1 MRLRNSARE
10 PRDISSPGEGSY
22 YGRLSRFAF
31 DAHEEQWN
39 ISAIQIIA
47 SLVLLLSSPLL
58 HPVRT
63 SGEDLAAEQHTYR
76 QATRGCGSTF
86 RVGISCNWL
95 VQRDGV
101 VQYWSE
107 LCNFFGSSALLS
119 DVFGRD
125 ELRGRCLQEVSP
137 DLLSRST
144 MACVQLTIAY
154 LQRSRSPWVLL
165 AVVAKERPAI
175 LVGQGH
181 DCLDDLRDAEFRFEQ
196 SAFPTHHFKRA
207 IATRYPHDTN
217 VGNIP
222 VLTQPSSSAMT
233 VEVWPLSSLFIRL
246 ASLMTCRS

>member
-1 MRLRNSARE
+1 MSTDTHDRYSSSRSGLLAIRDLTLSGRMRLRNSARE

-86 RVGISCNWL
+86 RVGIWL

-154 LQRSRSPWVLL
+154 CRGRVHHGFCSLL
-165 AVVAKERPAI
+165 
-175 LVGQGH
+175 
-181 DCLDDLRDAEFRFEQ
+181 
-196 SAFPTHHFKRA
+196 
-207 IATRYPHDTN
+207 
-217 VGNIP
+217 
-222 VLTQPSSSAMT
+222 
-233 VEVWPLSSLFIRL
+233 
-246 ASLMTCRS
+246 